1 MEVDVLGPLAV
12 SQQTAS
18 IVPTAAKP
26 RTVLAMLAVQ
36 ANQFVPLASL
46 MDELWSTEKKPAS
59 AKTAMQSYI
68 LHLRKNIATAAG
80 RDPDGCPA
88 KTPEAKDI
96 LVTLPGGYLL
106 RAPVGRV
113 VLDNF
118 EQLAAAGHRAR
129 EKGDFEAASQNFAQA
144 LGLCRGE
151 ALADVQAGPRLQRE
165 VERIEEARLNC
176 LDRRIESDLRLGRHH
191 ELLSELR
198 SIIAQHPTH
207 EGLCAHLMLAL
218 YRSGRRSE
226 ALDVYQRMRA
236 TLVTELGLEP
246 SPALRR
252 LQRSML
258 LSDHGLSELNVT
270 WDVSTF

>member
-12 SQQTAS
+12 SRKSAS
-18 IVPTAAKP
+18 IVPTASKP
-26 RTVLAMLAVQ
+26 RTVLAMLAIR
-36 ANQFVPLASL
+36 ANRYVPLSSL
-46 MDELWSTEKKPAS
+46 MDELWVTEKPAS
-59 AKTAMQSYI
+59 ARTAMQSYI
-68 LHLRKNIATAAG
+68 LHLRKRIAATAC
-80 RDPDGCPA
+80 RHPDGPLPA
-88 KTPEAKDI
+88 AKDV

-106 RAPVGRV
+106 RATDDRV
-113 VLDNF
+113 VLDTF
-118 EQLAAAGHRAR
+118 ELLAAAGHRAR
-129 EKGDFEAASQNFAQA
+129 EQGDFQAASENFAKA
-144 LGLCRGE
+144 LGLCRGRV
-151 ALADVQAGPRLQRE
+151 LADVQVGPHLRME
-165 VERIEEARLNC
+165 VERIEESRLNV

-198 SIIAQHPTH
+198 SIISRHPTH

-236 TLVTELGLEP
+236 TLVSELGLEP

-258 LSDHGLSELNVT
+258 ISDNGLSELNVT

>member
-12 SQQTAS
+12 SQKSAS

-26 RTVLAMLAVQ
+26 RTVLAMLAVR
-36 ANQFVPLASL
+36 ANRFVPLASL
-46 MDELWSTEKKPAS
+46 MDELWVTEKPAS

-68 LHLRKNIATAAG
+68 LHLRKKIAAAAG
-80 RDPDGCPA
+80 RHPGSSM
-88 KTPEAKDI
+88 PEAKDV

-106 RAPVGRV
+106 KAADGRV

-118 EQLAAAGHRAR
+118 EVLAAAGHRAR
-129 EKGDFEAASQNFAQA
+129 EQGDFQAASENFAKA
-144 LGLCRGE
+144 LGLCRGQ
-151 ALADVQAGPRLQRE
+151 ALADVQVGPQLRMD

-198 SIIAQHPTH
+198 SIIARHPTH
-207 EGLCAHLMLAL
+207 EGLCAHLMVAL

-226 ALDVYQRMRA
+226 ALEVYQRMRA
-236 TLVTELGLEP
+236 TLVRELGLEP
-246 SPALRR
+246 SPTLRR

-258 LSDHGLSELNVT
+258 LSDQGLSELNVS